1 MKKEFINQ
9 LQSDEEILFYG
20 IFNVNK
26 TSKQYGRFLLGCVFL
41 LLFWILFVIG
51 VKSESGLNFKILIF
65 FLVLSML
72 TICLIYGLI
81 YNTFIKYKNKN
92 NEYFVTNKRIAIYN
106 SKSGFRIEN
115 ICDIEHIGIVREKNN
130 YGDIM
135 FNFYASNLIDQM
147 KNGMNISSSLCPAET
162 TVEVGDRRVIPS

>member
-1 MKKEFINQ
+1 
-9 LQSDEEILFYG
+9 
-20 IFNVNK
+20 
-26 TSKQYGRFLLGCVFL
+26 
-41 LLFWILFVIG
+41 
-51 VKSESGLNFKILIF
+51 
-65 FLVLSML
+65 ML

-130 YGDIM
+130 YGEEVK
-135 FNFYASNLIDQM
+135 ALQEVM
-147 KNGMNISSSLCPAET
+147 KKLGYYNGELTSFFDEELET
-162 TVEVGDRRVIPS
+162 ALKQYQLDNEIEQTGKLDDLTIRYILAKYQDDKVADYYNEILEVLANN